1 MTALCLLDHYSLKE
15 VAKSTTPWAMSPVP
29 SPKSVQSTPLMS
41 KLLGVR
47 SVPDLGTLAT
57 SFTAGPNVAIV
68 YRSWGLFD
76 RGDFYGRNFKYNEYM
91 RVRNAFIGV
100 ALHFALTIGMVALTI
115 PPVRWLLKKL
125 VTMPGQGP
133 TREAADKESLEL
145 RSVATADQDGPNPK
159 RAIARMR
166 WEGGGYYLTGV
177 FLAEAA
183 IVILRDDT
191 TAQRLGGGLLTP
203 AMLGQPFIDRLR
215 KAGLKFE
222 TQMMSH

>member
-1 MTALCLLDHYSLKE
+1 MN
-15 VAKSTTPWAMSPVP
+15 
-29 SPKSVQSTPLMS
+29 

-57 SFTAGPNVAIV
+57 SITAGPNVAIV
-68 YRSWGLFD
+68 YRSWGLLD
-76 RGDFYGRNFKYNEYM
+76 RGDFYGQNFKYNEYM

-100 ALHFALTIGMVALTI
+100 ALHCAITFGMLALAIR
-115 PPVRWLLKKL
+115 PVRWLLKKL
-125 VTMPGQGP
+125 VIAPGQGP
-133 TREAADKESLEL
+133 TREAAAKDTLEL

-159 RAIARMR
+159 RAFARMR
-166 WEGGGYYLTGV
+166 WEGGIYYLTGV

-191 TAQRLGGGLLTP
+191 TAKESGGGILTP

-222 TQMMSH
+222 TQLMSH